1 MPMSEWAI
9 DPELEAEMLV
19 VGGGPAG
26 AACALTLANLR
37 RRVVL
42 CEAARFPREHVGVCL
57 SPGVIHQLGF
67 LGIWHILDDPAN
79 RQVSSRHRSPR

>member
-1 MPMSEWAI
+1 
-9 DPELEAEMLV
+9 MLV